1 METTFAGDDG
11 PPRDLVVDAL
21 NFLTAYFLPIDAA
34 PKGTSAWRLLEAM
47 QSRVDGFVAACAAT
61 NLRPHFV
68 IDAGYQSEEAATKWR
83 KRREA
88 EVRRHERAIPLS
100 ADTFLCDLL
109 RAAGAPCYAAE
120 GKDGDDIVARLAYEL
135 GPRSLILSAD
145 RDMFRYDFIRNAPD
159 RVMADFYLRGDDPV
173 LVALHPSPTGTPKD
187 GVSFRTLKDVPTY
200 EPDEWLH
207 PHCKLHAVIHRPS
220 HGYVRGACSPQ
231 TRRRGNL
238 HGIARPL
245 RLAAYAL
252 MGAMGE
258 IHERYPE
265 WDEAEDRVRWEEGEV
280 EPHADSELRQ
290 MLVDGDKL
298 AALRWLRDA
307 DDARRDGT
315 DVDATREDGGNDFR
329 AFARYA
335 IVAELFAAIENDTTV
350 LSNAREMRAATEA
363 TGHRGSRASS
373 DWSDPFPPA
382 SRLAL
387 TCAACDGSYVVSAG
401 EREFLKKKIQTPET
415 VSLCVA
421 TPERSRRG
429 KDAASVPARGNRPAR
444 GRGRGGERG
453 VGTGTGEGKPT
464 GRGRGRGGGRGRVDA
479 RDSNRRRLLAP
490 PGTPRPSPR
499 PRRAQETAL
508 ADAMAALRTDDG

>member
-1 METTFAGDDG
+1 MAQ
-11 PPRDLVVDAL
+11 
-21 NFLTAYFLPIDAA
+21 
-34 PKGTSAWRLLEAM
+34 TSRGGG
-47 QSRVDGFVAACAAT
+47 S
-61 NLRPHFV
+61 
-68 IDAGYQSEEAATKWR
+68 
-83 KRREA
+83 
-88 EVRRHERAIPLS
+88 RHERAIPLS

-387 TCAACDGSYVVSAG
+387 TCAACGGSYIVSAG
-401 EREFLKKKIQTPET
+401 EREFLKKKKYRLP
-415 VSLCVA
+415 
-421 TPERSRRG
+421 RRCRACRDAG
-429 KDAASVPARGNRPAR
+429 KEPAGK
-444 GRGRGGERG
+444 GRG
-453 VGTGTGEGKPT
+453 VGTGEGNRPGAVVDEVANAASVLVPARANRPGAVVDEVADADEST
-464 GRGRGRGGGRGRVDA
+464 RGIRIRRRRRSRLRGRLV
-479 RDSNRRRLLAP
+479 
-490 PGTPRPSPR
+490 
-499 PRRAQETAL
+499 PRRARDERRRRRS
-508 ADAMAALRTDDG
+508 RTRWPRCERTTGRRGIARGRPTRA